1 MIKIKNIKDLIETF
15 KNEKRIALIYN
26 GKKISY
32 ESLYNDII
40 SFSYEISTKSKKKGF
55 NIAVVLKDDYQVIIS
70 LFAIIY
76 SGSVPL
82 LISEKDFFLNDKYLK
97 KIYKINKIV
106 VNENFKNKNFLKKDT
121 IRFSTKTNIN
131 WKNFE
136 YVKKIKLKKGD
147 TALILLT
154 SGTTGFKKGV
164 ILSHNNLLFTS
175 LNLNKF
181 MNLNKNV
188 CEYLMVPLT
197 NSFGFARMRS
207 IFLKKGCLIIDN
219 GFFNPLLMLQRLRE
233 HNINSISG
241 VPSSFAMLLTLPTHS
256 LNQLRKSLIWME
268 IGSASMEKYFKLK
281 LLKLFNKQIIAY
293 HYGLTEASRS
303 SLINLRNDF
312 KKITTVGKA
321 PKGVEIN
328 ICDENRKIIKK
339 KNFIGEIIVKG
350 KNIAKGYV
358 NGNFKNFKSGRFFT
372 GDLGSIDQD
381 GYLTIHGRIDDLINI
396 GGVKISA
403 NLIEKIIHKN
413 ISMRCEFAIQNSHIK
428 DDILGNRIALYID
441 KNIKI
446 NTLLKKINNIIIKNG
461 IPSEGKIKDVFYVK
475 KFPKTLN
482 GKLKRKEIYKNISN
496 TIFSTNDYL

>member
-1 MIKIKNIKDLIETF
+1 M
-15 KNEKRIALIYN
+15 
-26 GKKISY
+26 
-32 ESLYNDII
+32 
-40 SFSYEISTKSKKKGF
+40 
-55 NIAVVLKDDYQVIIS
+55 
-70 LFAIIY
+70 FAIIY

-339 KNFIGEIIVKG
+339 KI
-350 KNIAKGYV
+350 
-358 NGNFKNFKSGRFFT
+358 
-372 GDLGSIDQD
+372 L
-381 GYLTIHGRIDDLINI
+381 L
-396 GGVKISA
+396 
-403 NLIEKIIHKN
+403 EK
-413 ISMRCEFAIQNSHIK
+413 
-428 DDILGNRIALYID
+428 
-441 KNIKI
+441 
-446 NTLLKKINNIIIKNG
+446 
-461 IPSEGKIKDVFYVK
+461 
-475 KFPKTLN
+475 
-482 GKLKRKEIYKNISN
+482 
-496 TIFSTNDYL
+496 

>member
-1 MIKIKNIKDLIETF
+1 
-15 KNEKRIALIYN
+15 
-26 GKKISY
+26 
-32 ESLYNDII
+32 
-40 SFSYEISTKSKKKGF
+40 
-55 NIAVVLKDDYQVIIS
+55 
-70 LFAIIY
+70 
-76 SGSVPL
+76 
-82 LISEKDFFLNDKYLK
+82 
-97 KIYKINKIV
+97 
-106 VNENFKNKNFLKKDT
+106 
-121 IRFSTKTNIN
+121 
-131 WKNFE
+131 
-136 YVKKIKLKKGD
+136 
-147 TALILLT
+147 
-154 SGTTGFKKGV
+154 
-164 ILSHNNLLFTS
+164 
-175 LNLNKF
+175 

-328 ICDENRKIIKK
+328 ICDENRKIK

-358 NGNFKNFKSGRFFT
+358 NGNLKILRVGDFFT

-428 DDILGNRIALYID
+428 DNILGNRIALYID

-461 IPSEGKIKDVFYVK
+461 ILVK
-475 KFPKTLN
+475 EK
-482 GKLKRKEIYKNISN
+482 
-496 TIFSTNDYL
+496 